1 MTTAS
6 LIDILEAAYD
16 IEKREDRWLSTIAR
30 ASKVVLDDGLGI
42 FAFLYDASV
51 PEHMTIGR
59 FVRTSERVH
68 FDGATALYGIQ
79 AAGGGQYVRDT
90 FRSLRVGTVRDTSG
104 FAGSDGER
112 FFDAS
117 GIGDLVVV
125 NGLDPSG
132 AAICLGAVTRQRAKL
147 SNVQRMRYSRIATH
161 LANSYRLRRRLAS
174 RPSARGT
181 PWDADAVLSPRG
193 RLEHAASREAQLG
206 RARGALKEAAVAID
220 RARGS
225 LRRIDADSALGSW
238 MGLVDGRWS
247 LVDKFD
253 TDGKRYVLARRN
265 EPRVD
270 GLSLLTERERAVVAY
285 AAMGHA
291 NKVIAYDLGIAH
303 STVRVLLA
311 RAASK
316 LGVRSRA
323 GLVAAVRA
331 ATMPPT

>member
-1 MTTAS
+1 MPKTS

-16 IEKREDRWLSTIAR
+16 VDKREDRWLTAIAR
-30 ASKVVLDDGLGI
+30 ASKVTLDDGLGL

-59 FVRTSERVH
+59 FVRTSDRVQ

-90 FRSLRVGTVRDTSG
+90 FRSLQVGAVRDTSG

-132 AAICLGAVTRQRAKL
+132 AAICLGAVTRKRAKL
-147 SNVQRMRYSRIATH
+147 SEAQRERYSRIATH

-174 RPSARGT
+174 HRATRRT

-193 RLEHAASREAQLG
+193 RMEHSATPETHLR
-206 RARGALKEAAVAID
+206 RARGVLKEAAVAID

-225 LRRIDADSALGSW
+225 LRRIDVDSALGNW

-265 EPRVD
+265 EPRVE
-270 GLSLLTERERAVVAY
+270 GLALLTERERAVVAY
-285 AAMGHA
+285 AAMGHT
-291 NKVIAYDLGIAH
+291 NKLIAYDLGIAH

-311 RAASK
+311 RAAAK
-316 LGVRSRA
+316 LGARGRA
-323 GLVAAVRA
+323 ALIAVVRA
-331 ATMPPT
+331 ATEPTR